1 MPLRLCIR
9 TGSLLVCSGDVQ
21 STAMAGHI
29 CACPKFASAEID
41 SSATR
46 KVKSEVHV
54 HVHVTCYMYMY
65 MYMYMYVYM
74 CVYAYIYIYTCK
86 Y

>member
-1 MPLRLCIR
+1 MFSFISDAAETLLMGTR

-46 KVKSEVHV
+46 KVKSEVYI
-54 HVHVTCYMYMY
+54 YM
-65 MYMYMYVYM
+65 
-74 CVYAYIYIYTCK
+74 YIYICIPSSRLGNL
-86 Y
+86 